1 MTVWPSANRHNYI
14 RQITFYYLWV
24 AKSSRAYSSHYRLT
38 IYTQHPYICS
48 HEDGTKDQLSSL
60 HLMVT
65 YRQQLSGCNLPET
78 LVLIPSCYHNAL
90 GSFPLWPSCSSGH
103 LNSCSDAVKDD
114 RLPSTSITMNSFRW
128 QNGKLHSHDSR
139 SSGSSLPRLALI
151 APVGQLCRV
160 WVLLCVN
167 RRRMEKRKKKKKK
180 ASAGRN

>member
-48 HEDGTKDQLSSL
+48 HEDETKDQLSSL

-78 LVLIPSCYHNAL
+78 LVRIPSCYHNAL

-114 RLPSTSITMNSFRW
+114 RLPLTSITMNSFRW

-180 ASAGRN
+180 SVGR